1 MTLTIRT
8 ESESER
14 ESERESALLLLLLRS
29 ACEGG
34 VRYSLRER
42 PFPCPVAGEKISRR
56 QRSGLSTHEI

>member
-14 ESERESALLLLLLRS
+14 ESALLLLLLLRS